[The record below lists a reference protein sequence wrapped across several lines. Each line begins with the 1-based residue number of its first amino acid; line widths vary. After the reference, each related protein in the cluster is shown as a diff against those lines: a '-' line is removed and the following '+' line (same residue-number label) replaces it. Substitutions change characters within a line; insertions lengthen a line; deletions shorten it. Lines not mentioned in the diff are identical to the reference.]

1 MSELHRILLVED
13 EPSLRLVAKVALEK
27 VGGFSVMACESGAD
41 AIAVYADFAPDL
53 ILLDVMM
60 PVIDGPTTLMS
71 LRQLHGEELVPVVFL
86 TAKVQTKEVQE
97 LMLLGAAGVLPK
109 PFDPMLL
116 SQQVREL
123 WERGA
128 SDGRRGSENG

>member
-1 MSELHRILLVED
+1 VTRELRRIMLVED

-27 VGGFSVMACESGAD
+27 VGLFSVLACESGAD
-41 AIAVYADFAPDL
+41 AIAGYADFAPDL

-60 PVIDGPTTLMS
+60 PLIDGPTTLVS
-71 LRQLHGEELVPVVFL
+71 LRQLHGDSLVPVVFL

-97 LMLLGAAGVLPK
+97 LMSLGAAGVLPK

-123 WERGA
+123 WEGGTTGRPQGA
-128 SDGRRGSENG
+128 A